1 MPRAQQLE
9 LQINGHC
16 FALRRSLHESK
27 EAAAA
32 LAAAA
37 SVGLALALAKVAA
50 AMGTQ
55 AAEALPLALAAALA
69 AAKRKRSTGRENR
82 LAKQHVAPKDKR
94 GRWAGINSTTE
105 GRETRSP
112 EILSPCGA
120 AALNERGSDDPLLS
134 G

>member
-1 MPRAQQLE
+1 MHLVR
-9 LQINGHC
+9 QIYNKVSPLGS
-16 FALRRSLHESK
+16 AAG
-27 EAAAA
+27 AAAGGEAGA
-32 LAAAA
+32 LT
-37 SVGLALALAKVAA
+37 GEVA
-50 AMGTQ
+50 
-55 AAEALPLALAAALA
+55 
-69 AAKRKRSTGRENR
+69 GRENR

-112 EILSPCGA
+112 EVLSPCGA

>member
-1 MPRAQQLE
+1 M
-9 LQINGHC
+9 
-16 FALRRSLHESK
+16 
-27 EAAAA
+27 EAAVAA
-32 LAAAA
+32 AVAAATAVAAAA
-37 SVGLALALAKVAA
+37 SAASAATAVVAAAAAVGLTLALAKVA
-50 AMGTQ
+50 
-55 AAEALPLALAAALA
+55 E
-69 AAKRKRSTGRENR
+69 RKRSTGKENR

>member
-1 MPRAQQLE
+1 MIHNCCAFGTADLQQSPPL
-9 LQINGHC
+9 GS
-16 FALRRSLHESK
+16 AAG
-27 EAAAA
+27 AAAGVEA
-32 LAAAA
+32 GAETGAET
-37 SVGLALALAKVAA
+37 GEVA
-50 AMGTQ
+50 
-55 AAEALPLALAAALA
+55 
-69 AAKRKRSTGRENR
+69 GRENR